1 LSSFKGSLVKTT
13 QIYGQAT
20 YLLSLIIK
28 EFRLFE
34 RFALNLYDKM
44 KAFYGNLKLGILG
57 GGQLGRMLI
66 QQAINYNVNIKVL
79 DPDRE
84 APCRKL
90 CDEFVVG
97 SLGDYETVYSFGK
110 KVDLLTI
117 EIEKVNV
124 DALEQLE
131 REGVIV
137 YPQPRI
143 IRLIQDKGLQ
153 KQFFKENDIPT
164 ASFMVIN
171 HPKQLKEG
179 AFPYPYIQKLRRDGY
194 DGKGVYKVADETY
207 LANAFTEPSLIEQLI
222 DFEKE
227 IAVIVA
233 RNEKGNISTFPVVEM
248 EFNPQANLVE
258 FLISPSTL
266 SFEIQQE
273 AEKIAKKIA
282 ESLKIVGLLAV
293 EMFLTK
299 DGKILV
305 NEVAPRPHNSG
316 HQTIEGNIVSQFEQ
330 HLRAIF
336 NQPLGDTTG
345 INNAIMVNL
354 LGEQGYEGPAV
365 YKGMEQVLK
374 CSGVYVHLY
383 GKALTKPFRKM
394 GHVTIVD
401 ADREKAIEKAKY
413 VQDTL
418 KVIA

>member
-1 LSSFKGSLVKTT
+1 
-13 QIYGQAT
+13 
-20 YLLSLIIK
+20 
-28 EFRLFE
+28 
-34 RFALNLYDKM
+34 M
-44 KAFYGNLKLGILG
+44 KAFYGDLKLGILG

-90 CDEFVVG
+90 CDEFTVG
-97 SLGDYETVYSFGK
+97 SLSDYETVYNFGK

-124 DALEQLE
+124 DALEKLE
-131 REGVIV
+131 SEGILV
-137 YPQPRI
+137 YPQSRV

-164 ASFMVIN
+164 APFAIITSQE
-171 HPKQLKEG
+171 QLKDSPFG
-179 AFPYPYIQKLRRDGY
+179 YPYIQKLRKDGY
-194 DGKGVYKVADETY
+194 DGKGVYKVNNEASLD
-207 LANAFTEPSLIEQLI
+207 NAFSEPSIIEELI

-233 RNEKGNISTFPVVEM
+233 RNDKGDVSTFPVVEM

-266 SFEIQQE
+266 SSEIQQQ
-273 AEKIAKKIA
+273 AEQIAKKIA

-299 DGKILV
+299 DGQILV

-316 HQTIEGNIVSQFEQ
+316 HQSIEGNVVSQFEQ

-336 NQPLGDTTG
+336 DQPLGDTSC
-345 INNAIMVNL
+345 INNAIMINV
-354 LGEQGYEGPAV
+354 LGEQGYEGPAI
-365 YKGMEQVLK
+365 YKGMEEVLK
-374 CSGVYVHLY
+374 QSGVYVHLY

-401 ADREKAIEKAKY
+401 ADREKAIAKARF
-413 VQDTL
+413 VQETL

>member
-1 LSSFKGSLVKTT
+1 
-13 QIYGQAT
+13 
-20 YLLSLIIK
+20 
-28 EFRLFE
+28 
-34 RFALNLYDKM
+34 M
-44 KAFYGNLKLGILG
+44 KAFYGDLRLGILG

-66 QQAINYNVNIKVL
+66 QQAINYNVTVKVL

-90 CDEFVVG
+90 CNEFVVG
-97 SLGDYETVYSFGK
+97 SLSDYETVYNFGK

-131 REGVIV
+131 KEGVVV
-137 YPQPRI
+137 YPQSRI

-153 KQFFKENDIPT
+153 KQFFKENEIPT
-164 ASFMVIN
+164 AEFQIISSLQ
-171 HPKQLKEG
+171 QLKESHIP
-179 AFPYPYIQKLRRDGY
+179 FPYIQKLRRDGY
-194 DGKGVYKVADETY
+194 DGKGVYKVLNETY
-207 LANAFTEPSLIEQLI
+207 LDKAFTEPSLIERLV

-227 IAVIVA
+227 IGVIVA
-233 RNEKGNISTFPVVEM
+233 RNENGEVKTFPLVEM
-248 EFNPQANLVE
+248 EFNAEANLVE

-266 SFEIQQE
+266 PFEVQQD
-273 AEKIAKKIA
+273 AENIAVKIATT
-282 ESLKIVGLLAV
+282 LNIVGLLAV

-305 NEVAPRPHNSG
+305 NELAPRPHNSG
-316 HQTIEGNIVSQFEQ
+316 HQSIEGNIVSQFEQ

-336 NQPLGDTTG
+336 NQPMGDTSCLS
-345 INNAIMVNL
+345 NAIMINI
-354 LGEQGYEGPAV
+354 LGEAGYEGPAV
-365 YKGMEQVLK
+365 YQGIEKVLK

-394 GHVTIVD
+394 GHVTIID
-401 ADREKAIEKAKY
+401 NDREEAIKKARY
-413 VQDTL
+413 VQETL